1 VPGLGRLDDL
11 VERLR
16 SAGRDVTLVRQNSD
30 DLELLPA
37 AADQAAFRIIQESL
51 TNVVRH
57 AATAHATVR
66 VVAEEGRLT
75 VEVRDDGPA
84 MSVPAEG
91 NGIRGMRERA
101 KAVGGTLRLLVGE
114 PSGLVVRADLP
125 LAVDGGVR

>member
-101 KAVGGTLRLLVGE
+101 KAVGGTFRLLVGE